1 MIEFIGW
8 HLPGGRVPPGT
19 AGRRYRGR
27 TADAL
32 AWEAEEGRGKLR

>member
-1 MIEFIGW
+1 MINFIGW
-8 HLPGGRVPPGT
+8 HLPGADAPGT

>member
-1 MIEFIGW
+1 MIYIIGW
-8 HLPGGRVPPGT
+8 HLPGDASPGT